1 MKKEYILWGL
11 CGVGALVA
19 IVALSSKLSK
29 KKEDEYVKEM
39 ERETGG
45 AFDRYYKNLPAGP
58 YRDNI
63 VAFANDRALV
73 SNYAQRL
80 HDAMKNA
87 GTDIQAIND
96 VMADLDELKMQIVY
110 DRFGKRPY
118 WNYLWGMKTSFGKM
132 MSLKEWFQEE
142 LSSEQYKQVKDKYPK
157 LF

>member
-29 KKEDEYVKEM
+29 KKEEEYIKEK
-39 ERETGG
+39 EIETKG
-45 AFDRYYKNLPAGP
+45 AFSHYYKNLSPGQ

-63 VAFANDRALV
+63 IDFVYDRALV

-80 HDAMKNA
+80 HDAMKDA

-118 WNYLWGMKTSFGKM
+118 WNYLLGMKTSFGKM
-132 MSLKEWFQEE
+132 MSLKEWFKEE
-142 LSSEQYKQVKDKYPK
+142 LDADLYKQVKDKYPK